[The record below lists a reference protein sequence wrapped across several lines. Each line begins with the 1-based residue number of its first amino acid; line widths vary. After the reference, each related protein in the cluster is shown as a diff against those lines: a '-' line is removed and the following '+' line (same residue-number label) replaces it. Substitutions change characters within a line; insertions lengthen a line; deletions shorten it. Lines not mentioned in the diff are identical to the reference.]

1 MTDLNRR
8 QFVARTLGGAGAL
21 ALGAAL
27 VKADDAQPQKKRAT
41 DLVPLGKTG
50 LKVSRFGLGSG
61 TNGWEHESNQTR
73 AGIDSFVKLIR
84 HAYDRGVNFFDA
96 ADMYGTH
103 AYFRKAL
110 EGIPREKI
118 VLVTKINWRETK
130 TPAKALDRF
139 RLELGMDYLDIAL
152 VHCAETG
159 DWPNR
164 DKEKKALAAL
174 REAKEKGIVKAIGV
188 SCHGMEP
195 LRTAS
200 EVPGLDYHLVRINH
214 AGAVMDGKPDEVVPI
229 IRKMHDAGRAI
240 CGMKING
247 AGQLKGR
254 LDESLRFVLGLGCV
268 DTMTIGFEKP
278 EEIDDF
284 IARMDRV
291 LAG

>member
-8 QFVARTLGGAGAL
+8 QFVTRTLGGAGAL
-21 ALGAAL
+21 ARGAGLLNAE
-27 VKADDAQPQKKRAT
+27 DSPPPKKRAT

-73 AGIDSFVKLIR
+73 AGIDSFVKLVR
-84 HAYDRGVNFFDA
+84 HAYEREVNFFDA

-103 AYFRKAL
+103 AYIHR
-110 EGIPREKI
+110 
-118 VLVTKINWRETK
+118 
-130 TPAKALDRF
+130 
-139 RLELGMDYLDIAL
+139 
-152 VHCAETG
+152 
-159 DWPNR
+159 
-164 DKEKKALAAL
+164 
-174 REAKEKGIVKAIGV
+174 
-188 SCHGMEP
+188 
-195 LRTAS
+195 
-200 EVPGLDYHLVRINH
+200 VRINH

-229 IRKMHDAGRAI
+229 IRKMHDAGRGI

-247 AGQLKGR
+247 AGQLKGQ
-254 LDESLRFVLGLGCV
+254 LGESLRFVLGLGCV

-284 IARMDRV
+284 ISRMDRV